1 MHALF
6 PKTVARCAVLLSLAL
21 SMLSFCGSGSPVP
34 VESTSE
40 SGHAPRATGE
50 GATPDPT
57 AVPVASAERGATPD
71 TDTTEEVTLRT
82 RDGLTFVFDRQSGRF
97 TRVDV
102 QTRAF
107 ALTTGRDLGVYLFDA
122 RGNSL
127 LDLRSTPATR
137 VERIGDDLII
147 SREQRMTNVQTV
159 EKWTAHANRIDLE
172 TTIVNTDSSTPSRAI
187 EACLQ
192 LPLDLVNAYWYH
204 HFEDREIITNRSEP
218 YKTVLQRLIDIGT
231 FGDGSFH
238 LKTDLDINLNGLN
251 LIGNN
256 EFGLAISI
264 NPEQP
269 ATYYVRYDPQ
279 RLSYDACFHLGIYN
293 EHIRFGDR
301 VSFALSLFV
310 PDEPEWGLRSAYAKY
325 IAIYPQSHKGRL
337 PRKTTMVTLEEYSYD
352 AFPNP
357 LEYRIGAVWG
367 RYKAQNRRFGIDDLV
382 YIWPHGYYD
391 RGMRLKVQ
399 PSSAGGVQTWE
410 ADIAAC
416 FALYEDIDQGREPF
430 AETCT
435 GSYPFATCTT
445 HKERGKT
452 YGPVLEREASSE
464 WRRVEAYQMTVSNGP
479 NFLIGQFRLPAPFV
493 ASLLQDAD
501 GRWLNAMS
509 FASMIAEV
517 PWDPGVRRCIFDGI
531 NPDPGVNVA
540 LSNEP
545 RSAPAPTIVSN
556 FGELN
561 LEVVKRAHGLYG
573 PSYLDTHP
581 EEGINL
587 YHGVAVDTVG
597 VYLRPDFNPR
607 ALRVASLP
615 LSYDRATGRV
625 VALEH
630 LTTLAFLR
638 ALRAS
643 IPSDAPIASSGA
655 PIGGILFQEADY
667 ILEEFVKIERN
678 GRLIDELYDETQ
690 PNKLRLIN
698 RIRMGANQ
706 RPITFSVRFERAT
719 SDRAFLEQIRRYL
732 PLYTAK
738 GIYVNIDRYG
748 NDPERYFWSDPPSS
762 QDVLRAYRQHLHAV
776 HALNVAGWQPVP
788 YATASEGILVERFG
802 QDHLTFYN
810 PDEQP
815 RTATITVHWRAIGL
829 NAPPSRI
836 VDLDTG
842 TELPFRVSGD
852 SLTIDALAL
861 DGLAAR
867 IVRIRDTKVGQVLLP
882 LVVAP

>member
-1 MHALF
+1 MRTLF
-6 PKTVARCAVLLSLAL
+6 AKTVTRCTVLLSLAL
-21 SMLSFCGSGSPVP
+21 STLSFCGSGSPVS
-34 VESTSE
+34 VETTTG
-40 SGHAPRATGE
+40 SGTTPRTTVE
-50 GATPDPT
+50 GATPAPT
-57 AVPVASAERGATPD
+57 AVPVVSAEHGATSEAG
-71 TDTTEEVTLRT
+71 TNEEVTLRT
-82 RDGLTFVFDRQSGRF
+82 HDGLTLVFDRQSGRF
-97 TRVDV
+97 TRMDV
-102 QTRAF
+102 QTQTFTLA
-107 ALTTGRDLGVYLFDA
+107 TGRDLGVFLFDA
-122 RGNSL
+122 RGNTL
-127 LDLRSTPATR
+127 LDPQYTRATQ
-137 VERIGDDLII
+137 VERVGDSLII
-147 SREQRMTNVQTV
+147 AREQRATHVQTV
-159 EKWTAHANRIDLE
+159 EKWTTFANRIDLE
-172 TTIVNTDSSTPSRAI
+172 TTIVNTDPALSSRAI

-192 LPLDLVNAYWYH
+192 LPLDLINAYWYH
-204 HFEDREIITNRSEP
+204 HFEDREIITRRQEP

-231 FGDGSFH
+231 FEDGSFH

-251 LIGNN
+251 LIGND

-269 ATYYVRYDPQ
+269 AAYYVRYDPQ
-279 RLSYDACFHLGIYN
+279 RLSYDACFHSGIYN
-293 EHIRFGDR
+293 EHIRFGNR

-310 PDEPEWGLRSAYAKY
+310 PDEPAWGLRSAYAKY

-337 PRKTTMVTLEEYSYD
+337 PRKTTMVVLEEYSYS

-357 LEYRIGAVWG
+357 HEYRIGAVWG

-399 PSSAGGVQTWE
+399 PSSAGSVQTWE

-416 FALYEDIDQGREPF
+416 FALYEDIEQGREPF

-435 GSYPFATCTT
+435 GSFPFATCTR
-445 HKERGKT
+445 HKERGT
-452 YGPVLEREASSE
+452 IYGPVFERDRSSG
-464 WRRVEAYQMTVSNGP
+464 WRRAEAYQMTVSNGP
-479 NFLIGQFRLPAPFV
+479 NFLIGQFRLPAPFA
-493 ASLLQDAD
+493 ASLLQDAE

-509 FASMIAEV
+509 FASMITEV
-517 PWDPGVRRCIFDGI
+517 PWEPGVRRCIFDGI
-531 NPDPGVNVA
+531 NPDPGLNVA
-540 LSNEP
+540 FSNEP

-573 PSYLDTHP
+573 PAYLDTHP

-643 IPSDAPIASSGA
+643 LPPDAPIASSGA
-655 PIGGILFQEADY
+655 PIGGILYQEADY
-667 ILEEFVKIERN
+667 ILEEFVKIERE
-678 GRLIDELYDETQ
+678 GRLIDELYDETL

-748 NDPERYFWSDPPSS
+748 NNPERYFWSEPPSS
-762 QDVLRAYRQHLHAV
+762 QEVLHAYRQHLHAV
-776 HALNVAGWQPVP
+776 HALNIAGWQPVP

-802 QDHLTFYN
+802 QDYLTFYN
-810 PDEQP
+810 PDERP
-815 RTATITVHWRAIGL
+815 RTATATINWRAIGL
-829 NAPPSRI
+829 NAPPRRI

-842 TELPFRVSGD
+842 TELSFRVSGD
-852 SLTIDALAL
+852 SLTIDTLAL
-861 DGLAAR
+861 DGLTAR
-867 IVRIRDTKVGQVLLP
+867 IVRLRDTTVLLP
-882 LVVAP
+882 LVVAS

>member
-1 MHALF
+1 
-6 PKTVARCAVLLSLAL
+6 
-21 SMLSFCGSGSPVP
+21 
-34 VESTSE
+34 
-40 SGHAPRATGE
+40 
-50 GATPDPT
+50 
-57 AVPVASAERGATPD
+57 
-71 TDTTEEVTLRT
+71 
-82 RDGLTFVFDRQSGRF
+82 
-97 TRVDV
+97 
-102 QTRAF
+102 
-107 ALTTGRDLGVYLFDA
+107 
-122 RGNSL
+122 
-127 LDLRSTPATR
+127 
-137 VERIGDDLII
+137 
-147 SREQRMTNVQTV
+147 
-159 EKWTAHANRIDLE
+159 
-172 TTIVNTDSSTPSRAI
+172 
-187 EACLQ
+187 
-192 LPLDLVNAYWYH
+192 
-204 HFEDREIITNRSEP
+204 
-218 YKTVLQRLIDIGT
+218 
-231 FGDGSFH
+231 
-238 LKTDLDINLNGLN
+238 
-251 LIGNN
+251 
-256 EFGLAISI
+256 
-264 NPEQP
+264 
-269 ATYYVRYDPQ
+269 
-279 RLSYDACFHLGIYN
+279 
-293 EHIRFGDR
+293 
-301 VSFALSLFV
+301 
-310 PDEPEWGLRSAYAKY
+310 
-325 IAIYPQSHKGRL
+325 
-337 PRKTTMVTLEEYSYD
+337 MVVLEEYSYD

-367 RYKAQNRRFGIDDLV
+367 RYRAQNRRFGIDDLV

-435 GSYPFATCTT
+435 GSYPFATCTR

-452 YGPVLEREASSE
+452 YGPVREREAGSE

-573 PSYLDTHP
+573 PGYLDTHP
-581 EEGINL
+581 DEGTTL

-607 ALRVASLP
+607 VLRVASLP
-615 LSYDRATGRV
+615 LSYDRVTGRV

-643 IPSDAPIASSGA
+643 LPPDAPIASSGA
-655 PIGGILFQEADY
+655 PIGGILYQEADY

-678 GRLIDELYDETQ
+678 GRLIDELYDETL

-706 RPITFSVRFERAT
+706 RSVTFTVRFERAT
-719 SDRAFLEQIRRYL
+719 NNRAFLEQIRRYL

-738 GIYVNIDRYG
+738 GIYVNIDRYAMIQSAISG
-748 NDPERYFWSDPPSS
+748 AIRHP
-762 QDVLRAYRQHLHAV
+762 A
-776 HALNVAGWQPVP
+776 
-788 YATASEGILVERFG
+788 
-802 QDHLTFYN
+802 
-810 PDEQP
+810 
-815 RTATITVHWRAIGL
+815 RTCC
-829 NAPPSRI
+829 AP
-836 VDLDTG
+836 TG
-842 TELPFRVSGD
+842 STCTPCMR
-852 SLTIDALAL
+852 
-861 DGLAAR
+861 
-867 IVRIRDTKVGQVLLP
+867 
-882 LVVAP
+882 

>member
-6 PKTVARCAVLLSLAL
+6 PRTVARCAVLLALAL

-34 VESTSE
+34 VESMTE
-40 SGHAPRATGE
+40 SGNALRATVE
-50 GATPDPT
+50 GGAPVPTAAPVVSVEHSATP
-57 AVPVASAERGATPD
+57 E
-71 TDTTEEVTLRT
+71 TDTTGEVTLRT

-293 EHIRFGDR
+293 EHIRFGNR

-310 PDEPEWGLRSAYAKY
+310 PDEPPWGLRSAYAKY

-337 PRKTTMVTLEEYSYD
+337 PRKTTMVVLEEYSYS

-367 RYKAQNRRFGIDDLV
+367 RYKAQNRRFGVDDLV

-391 RGMRLKVQ
+391 RGMRLKAS
-399 PSSAGGVQTWE
+399 PSPAGNIQTWE

-416 FALYEDIDQGREPF
+416 FALYEDIERGREPF

-435 GSYPFATCTT
+435 GSYPFATCTRQ
-445 HKERGKT
+445 KDSGRR
-452 YGPVLEREASSE
+452 YGPVLEREQGRGW
-464 WRRVEAYQMTVSNGP
+464 WRIEAYQMTVSNGP
-479 NFLIGQFRLPAPFV
+479 NFLIGKFRLPAPFE
-493 ASLLQDAD
+493 ASLLRDAD

-509 FASMIAEV
+509 FASMMAEV
-517 PWDPGVRRCIFDGI
+517 PWEPGLRRCIFDGI
-531 NPDPGVNVA
+531 NPDPGIDA
-540 LSNEP
+540 SLSNEP
-545 RSAPAPTIVSN
+545 RTMHAPTMVRN

-561 LEVVKRAHGLYG
+561 LEVVKRANGLYG
-573 PSYLDTHP
+573 PAYLDTHP
-581 EEGINL
+581 DEGMTL

-597 VYLRPDFNPR
+597 VYLRPDFNLR
-607 ALRVASLP
+607 ALRTASLP
-615 LSYDRATGRV
+615 LSYDRASGRV

-643 IPSDAPIASSGA
+643 LPADAPIASSGA
-655 PIGGILFQEADY
+655 PISGILYQEADY
-667 ILEEFVKIERN
+667 ILEEFVKIERD
-678 GRLIDELYDETQ
+678 GRLIDELYDETAA
-690 PNKLRLIN
+690 NKVRLIN

-706 RPITFSVRFERAT
+706 RPITLSVRFDRAT
-719 SDRAFLEQIRRYL
+719 SDSAFLEQIRRYL

-748 NDPERYFWSDPPSS
+748 NNPERYFWSEPPAN
-762 QDVLRAYRQHLHAV
+762 QEVLRAYKQHLQTV
-776 HALNVAGWQPVP
+776 HTLNVAGWQPIS
-788 YATASEGILVERFG
+788 YTTATNGMFVERFG
-802 QDHLTFYN
+802 EEYLTIYN
-810 PDEQP
+810 AAEIPKETMIIID
-815 RTATITVHWRAIGL
+815 WRAIGFVA
-829 NAPPSRI
+829 APERI
-836 VDLDTG
+836 IDAETG
-842 TELPFRVSGD
+842 DELPFSISGD
-852 SLTIDALAL
+852 HLTIDSLL
-861 DGLAAR
+861 IDGYAAR
-867 IVRIRDTKVGQVLLP
+867 ILRIDDP
-882 LVVAP
+882 AN

>member
-1 MHALF
+1 M
-6 PKTVARCAVLLSLAL
+6 VA
-21 SMLSFCGSGSPVP
+21 
-34 VESTSE
+34 
-40 SGHAPRATGE
+40 
-50 GATPDPT
+50 PT
-57 AVPVASAERGATPD
+57 AAPVATAENGALPE
-71 TDTTEEVTLRT
+71 TDTTESVTLRT
-82 RDGLTFVFDRQSGRF
+82 HDGLTLVFDRQSGRF
-97 TRVDV
+97 TRMDI
-102 QTRAF
+102 QTQTFTPA
-107 ALTTGRDLGVYLFDA
+107 TGRDLGVYLFDV
-122 RGNSL
+122 RGNTL
-127 LDLRSTPATR
+127 LDLRYTPVAQ
-137 VERIGDDLII
+137 VERTGDDLII
-147 SREQRMTNVQTV
+147 SREHRATHVQTV

-172 TTIVNTDSSTPSRAI
+172 STIINTDPSASSRAI

-204 HFEDREIITNRSEP
+204 HFEDREIITKRNEP
-218 YKTVLQRLIDIGT
+218 YKTVLQRLIDIGS

-251 LIGNN
+251 LIGNDK
-256 EFGLAISI
+256 FGLAISI

-269 ATYYVRYDPQ
+269 AAYYVRYDPQ
-279 RLSYDACFHLGIYN
+279 RLSYDACFHLGIYS
-293 EHIRFGDR
+293 EHIRFGNR
-301 VSFALSLFV
+301 ISFALSLFV
-310 PDEPEWGLRSAYAKY
+310 PDEPSWGLRSAYAKY
-325 IAIYPQSHKGRL
+325 IAIYPQSHQGRL
-337 PRKTTMVTLEEYSYD
+337 PRKTTMVVLEEYSFD

-357 LEYRIGAVWG
+357 LEYRIGAIWG
-367 RYKAQNRRFGIDDLV
+367 RYKAQNRRFGVDDLV

-399 PSSAGGVQTWE
+399 PSSAGSVQTWE

-416 FALYEDIDQGREPF
+416 LALYEDIEQGRAPF

-435 GSYPFATCTT
+435 GSFPFATCTR
-445 HKERGKT
+445 HKERGT
-452 YGPVLEREASSE
+452 IYGPVFERDQGSG
-464 WRRVEAYQMTVSNGP
+464 WRRAEAYQMTVSNGP
-479 NFLIGQFRLPAPFV
+479 NFLIGKFHLPAPFV
-493 ASLLQDAD
+493 ASLLQDAE

-509 FASMIAEV
+509 FASLITEV
-517 PWDPGVRRCIFDGI
+517 PWEPGVRRCIFDGI

-540 LSNEP
+540 VSNEP

-573 PSYLDTHP
+573 PAYLDTHP
-581 EEGINL
+581 EEGTNL

-643 IPSDAPIASSGA
+643 LPPDAPIASSGA
-655 PIGGILFQEADY
+655 PIGGILYQEADY

-678 GRLIDELYDETQ
+678 GRLIDELYDETL

-719 SDRAFLEQIRRYL
+719 DDRAFLEQIRRYL

-748 NDPERYFWSDPPSS
+748 NDPEHYFWSEPPSS
-762 QDVLRAYRQHLHAV
+762 REVLRAYGQHLNAV

-788 YATASEGILVERFG
+788 YATADEDILIERFG
-802 QDHLTFYN
+802 QDYLTFYN

-815 RTATITVHWRAIGL
+815 RTATVTIDWRAIGL
-829 NAPPSRI
+829 NAPPRRI
-836 VDLDTG
+836 VDLDSG

-852 SLTIDALAL
+852 SLIIDALAL

-867 IVRIRDTKVGQVLLP
+867 IVRIRDMTVLLP
-882 LVVAP
+882 LVIAL

>member
-6 PKTVARCAVLLSLAL
+6 PKTMARCAVLLSLTL

-34 VESTSE
+34 VESTTD
-40 SGHAPRATGE
+40 SGHTPRATVE
-50 GATPDPT
+50 GAPPDPT
-57 AVPVASAERGATPD
+57 AVPVASADHSTTPE
-71 TDTTEEVTLRT
+71 TDTTKEVTLRT

-127 LDLRSTPATR
+127 LDVRSIPAAR
-137 VERIGDDLII
+137 VERVGDDLII
-147 SREQRMTNVQTV
+147 SREQRATHVQTV

-172 TTIVNTDSSTPSRAI
+172 TTIVNTDPSTPSRAI

-192 LPLDLVNAYWYH
+192 LPLDLIGSYWYH
-204 HFEDREIITNRSEP
+204 HFEDREIIAKRSEP

-231 FGDGSFH
+231 FSDGSFH

-251 LIGNN
+251 LIGNG

-269 ATYYVRYDPQ
+269 AAYYVRYDPQ
-279 RLSYDACFHLGIYN
+279 HLSYDACFHLGIYN

-399 PSSAGGVQTWE
+399 PSSAGSVQTWE

-435 GSYPFATCTT
+435 GSYPFATCSRQR
-445 HKERGKT
+445 ERGQI
-452 YGPVLEREASSE
+452 YGPVFERDRGSG
-464 WRRVEAYQMTVSNGP
+464 WRRAEAYQMTVSNGP

-509 FASMIAEV
+509 FASMITEV
-517 PWDPGVRRCIFDGI
+517 PWEPGVRRCIFDGI

-545 RSAPAPTIVSN
+545 RPAPAPTIVSN

-573 PSYLDTHP
+573 PGYLDTHP
-581 EEGINL
+581 DEGTTL

-597 VYLRPDFNPR
+597 VYVRPDFNPR

-615 LSYDRATGRV
+615 LSYDRVTGRV

-690 PNKLRLIN
+690 PDKLRLIN

-802 QDHLTFYN
+802 QDYLTFYN
-810 PDEQP
+810 PDERP
-815 RTATITVHWRAIGL
+815 RTATVAINWRAIGL
-829 NAPPSRI
+829 NEPPSRI
-836 VDLDTG
+836 VDFDTG

-852 SLTIDALAL
+852 SMTIDALAL

-867 IVRIRDTKVGQVLLP
+867 IVRIRDTKVGTVLLP